1 MMKEFNLDGYSSIEL
16 ENLIKAASLEKGKR
30 EIEEKVAAFGQ
41 LEEIAKSVGLTLD
54 QLIEF
59 GKTHNKKKKTKTVEP
74 RYRSKADPENTWTG
88 RGQMPRWLKRALL
101 HKDLKCKAPLIE
113 PNLRRNLGKWST

>member
-1 MMKEFNLDGYSSIEL
+1 MKEFNLDGYSSIEL
-16 ENLIKAASLEKGKR
+16 EDLIKAASLEKGKR

-59 GKTHNKKKKTKTVEP
+59 GKTHNKKKKQRLLSHVIEVRLIRRTL
-74 RYRSKADPENTWTG
+74 
-88 RGQMPRWLKRALL
+88 GQDEDRCQ
-101 HKDLKCKAPLIE
+101 D
-113 PNLRRNLGKWST
+113 G

>member
-59 GKTHNKKKKTKTVEP
+59 GKTHNKKKKQRLLSHVIEVRLIRRTL
-74 RYRSKADPENTWTG
+74 
-88 RGQMPRWLKRALL
+88 GQDEDRCQ
-101 HKDLKCKAPLIE
+101 D
-113 PNLRRNLGKWST
+113 G

>member
-59 GKTHNKKKKTKTVEP
+59 GKTHNKRKKQRLLSHVIEVRLIRRTL
-74 RYRSKADPENTWTG
+74 
-88 RGQMPRWLKRALL
+88 GQDEDRCQ
-101 HKDLKCKAPLIE
+101 D
-113 PNLRRNLGKWST
+113 G

>member
-16 ENLIKAASLEKGKR
+16 EDLIKAASLEKGKR

-59 GKTHNKKKKTKTVEP
+59 GKTHNKKKKQRLLSHVIEVRLIRRTL
-74 RYRSKADPENTWTG
+74 
-88 RGQMPRWLKRALL
+88 GQDEDRCQ
-101 HKDLKCKAPLIE
+101 D
-113 PNLRRNLGKWST
+113 G

>member
-1 MMKEFNLDGYSSIEL
+1 MKEFNLDGYSSIEL

-59 GKTHNKKKKTKTVEP
+59 GKTHNKKKKQRLLSHVIEVRLIRRTL
-74 RYRSKADPENTWTG
+74 
-88 RGQMPRWLKRALL
+88 GQDEDRCQ
-101 HKDLKCKAPLIE
+101 D
-113 PNLRRNLGKWST
+113 G